1 MSDKKDRFKDI
12 EVVTPDLARAKAVTN
27 LGMGGNLTYS
37 SVRVLSNLNS
47 VREVRQYGSRFLV
60 AQKLPFFFG
69 HLELDAVRELE
80 LRASL
85 KRRGVR
91 ARDDVVNV
99 VKEHLVD
106 AGQGIVGKARGFI
119 NR

>member
-1 MSDKKDRFKDI
+1 MSEKKDRFKDI
-12 EVVTPDLARAKAVTN
+12 SVVTPDLARARAVTN
-27 LGMGGNLTYS
+27 LGMGGELKYS

-47 VREVRQYGSRFLV
+47 MKEVRQYSSRFLI
-60 AQKLPFFFG
+60 AKKLPFFFG

-85 KRRGVR
+85 RRKGVR

-106 AGQGIVGKARGFI
+106 AGQGLVGRAKGFI
-119 NR
+119 S